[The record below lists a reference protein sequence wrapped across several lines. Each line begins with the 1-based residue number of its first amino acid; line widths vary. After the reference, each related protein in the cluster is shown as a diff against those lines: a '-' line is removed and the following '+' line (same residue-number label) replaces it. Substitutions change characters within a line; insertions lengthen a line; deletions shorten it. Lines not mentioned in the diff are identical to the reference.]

1 MKEFR
6 IKSDPMPAKIYTVD
20 AINKKTRTILRIW
33 IKKKKMNKKHTELQ
47 LNDCE

>member
-6 IKSDPMPAKIYTVD
+6 IKSDLVPVKIYTVD

-33 IKKKKMNKKHTELQ
+33 IKKKKIRKNLPAAD
-47 LNDCE
+47 LDIR

>member
-6 IKSDPMPAKIYTVD
+6 IKSDQVPAKTYTVD

-33 IKKKKMNKKHTELQ
+33 IKKKKIRKNLPAEH
-47 LNDCE
+47 LNIR